1 MRHTE
6 NPRPR
11 SKAFMRQAR
20 DRQSPPSGL
29 DRKPSPLASEVPI
42 RLTSR
47 RSCSPL
53 DFSSRSDSRHRY
65 SEEVYSDDS
74 KQSHASHAQSSHLA
88 TPHLDDGKSGLERAS
103 PNSRRIHFTEEDQV
117 EILAD
122 PKLEPFSVVFPKSES
137 VRFDD
142 WKSTS
147 YAKIANIPIPP
158 QQPLSVFPV
167 QFNWPPL
174 ANSAMNGTPGNGP
187 PSAGSGSERI
197 AIDPVLS
204 SVRSSAA
211 QHGGIDLPNVHL
223 PDETLASAAVSP
235 GSFDA
240 AMLGAAKLEEDDDG
254 EMLSPGDGTK
264 KDQPFSRSPELR
276 VSHKIAER
284 KRRKEMKDL
293 FDELRELLPAERGT
307 KSSKWEI
314 LSKCTFL
321 ALISR

>member
-1 MRHTE
+1 
-6 NPRPR
+6 
-11 SKAFMRQAR
+11 
-20 DRQSPPSGL
+20 
-29 DRKPSPLASEVPI
+29 
-42 RLTSR
+42 
-47 RSCSPL
+47 
-53 DFSSRSDSRHRY
+53 
-65 SEEVYSDDS
+65 
-74 KQSHASHAQSSHLA
+74 
-88 TPHLDDGKSGLERAS
+88 
-103 PNSRRIHFTEEDQV
+103 
-117 EILAD
+117 
-122 PKLEPFSVVFPKSES
+122 
-137 VRFDD
+137 
-142 WKSTS
+142 STS

-314 LSKCTFL
+314 LSKSIDFVSHLKNANGDLLREVDKLHREVEVARGGTEAFQQG
-321 ALISR
+321 AYHPYQISSTYPPPGPYPPAGTGGSATATHSPTIVQQGPVPRS